1 MPLFPHFRVLGTPIQ
16 GCRATKSLSLSLNS
30 QLLLLLPTLF
40 PTFSMAPQGRRIT
53 RTGTN
58 PDECRTSPHGAGS
71 SFGMQMELGCDGGNL
86 GGRRDVSLVLDQAGP
101 GWNCGM
107 GGCSCVP
114 TPGFSVTPGIPFL
127 ISLLFPPAFKAG
139 VYFTRSELVI
149 KQTQATDAIISRTS

>member
-16 GCRATKSLSLSLNS
+16 GCRATKSLSPSLNS

-40 PTFSMAPQGRRIT
+40 PIFSMAPQGRRIT

-58 PDECRTSPHGAGS
+58 PDACRTSPRGAGS

-86 GGRRDVSLVLDQAGP
+86 GGRRDVPLVLDQADP

-114 TPGFSVTPGIPFL
+114 TPGFSVTPGLPFL
-127 ISLLFPPAFKAG
+127 ISLLFLPHLQSRCLFHPKRAPH
-139 VYFTRSELVI
+139 
-149 KQTQATDAIISRTS
+149 QTNPSHGCYN